1 MNVWSEKTTVCRIFS
16 CKRALKLP
24 ANSFQL
30 PAVLRVRLRPDGLR
44 RDQLHSN
51 GSASI
56 LRPPELSILR
66 FLPARCKPKRL
77 LPHFRLE
84 LLQTAA
90 AARDPEARW
99 GHGAATEQQMPEA
112 FAN

>member
-1 MNVWSEKTTVCRIFS
+1 MQAE
-16 CKRALKLP
+16 ALP
-24 ANSFQL
+24 
-30 PAVLRVRLRPDGLR
+30 
-44 RDQLHSN
+44 
-51 GSASI
+51 
-56 LRPPELSILR
+56 
-66 FLPARCKPKRL
+66 
-77 LPHFRLE
+77 PHFRLE